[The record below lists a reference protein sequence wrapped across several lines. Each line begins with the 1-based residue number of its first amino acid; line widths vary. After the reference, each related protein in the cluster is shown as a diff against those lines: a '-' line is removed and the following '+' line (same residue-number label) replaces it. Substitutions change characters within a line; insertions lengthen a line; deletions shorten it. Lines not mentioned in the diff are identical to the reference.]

1 MGKYLGREAQYGMFD
16 TQDISAQ
23 LNNSLKTFN
32 LIYKVS
38 NAASILVVYAGD
50 VLQPEI
56 DYTVINGGTQINFTS
71 TYPLGLSLYI
81 TYLGRE
87 ISTTSREVKNT
98 SNSFSTSLSPSSG
111 TLSIDASGENC
122 ILGTLA
128 SSVTTWAFTNFS
140 LENSKSVTIEVVLQ
154 GNTSYTYG
162 DACSVNGTSISGGI
176 RWSGGSAPASS
187 SNTDIIKFNII
198 RDSTG
203 SIRVFGSA
211 ITNIS

>member
-1 MGKYLGREAQYGMFD
+1 MGKYLGRETPYGMFD
-16 TQDISAQ
+16 TQDLSSA
-23 LNNSLKTFN
+23 LNGTLVTFN
-32 LIYKVS
+32 LTYKVS
-38 NAASILVVYAGD
+38 SAASVLVVYAGD
-50 VLQPEI
+50 VLQPEV
-56 DYTVINGGTQINFTS
+56 DYNVVNGGTQITFDTA
-71 TYPLGLSLYI
+71 YPNGLSLYI

-87 ISTTSREVKNT
+87 LSTTSREVKNT

-122 ILGTLA
+122 ILGALA

-140 LENSKSVTIEVVLQ
+140 LENSKSVTVEVVLQ

-176 RWSGGSAPASS
+176 RWSGGSAPTST